1 MNTTLKRI
9 WDLETMGI
17 IPSRPVMTPDK
28 SVAWRK
34 VSESMKF
41 EHDHCVVAV
50 PWWDDRPSLQHNR
63 PLAEKRLKSTEPK
76 LVKDPAKAEV
86 YQKVMEE
93 YLEKK
98 DIPRT
103 NTHLASLFCRC
114 AI

>member
-98 DIPRT
+98 DIP
-103 NTHLASLFCRC
+103 
-114 AI
+114 